1 MDYCFFACRFGGIFR
16 GCSENRTRRR
26 LACDEI
32 CFAEGARSAK
42 SQSSRAHFCSVNS
55 RHGIRNTAQME
66 FRVILRNGFCS
77 DFETRLPTSR
87 MHSSLTAIHHRHGHQ
102 VRCSAVARNVD
113 VGHGS
118 GSKSSESWRLGL
130 ESKRERLTSAERMI
144 RRSRMQHN
152 AIADVPQ
159 IAESLYTSPKSPV

>member
-87 MHSSLTAIHHRHGHQ
+87 MHSSLTAMF
-102 VRCSAVARNVD
+102 CCC
-113 VGHGS
+113 
-118 GSKSSESWRLGL
+118 L
-130 ESKRERLTSAERMI
+130 EC
-144 RRSRMQHN
+144 
-152 AIADVPQ
+152 
-159 IAESLYTSPKSPV
+159 